1 MGATLEEVTN
11 KELKDLIDS
20 IASAV
25 TGITGRLPGM
35 QTCVSLV
42 GEEKKFRFGIPVIDN
57 INGPIAAADIT
68 AGTYDLIRIRNG
80 TETTIVNDGA
90 FSKATGLIYVDI
102 TFDAG
107 DTWNDD
113 DAYMLIPNMDSKAKI
128 GTTTYFL
135 QIAPWSGMVFNIA
148 GIDAEVAAIEA
159 KLDNGTWGL
168 SALNDDLDVIIA
180 ALANG
185 TYGLPALNID
195 LDTIIAL
202 LGTPAGASMSADIA
216 AVEAK
221 VDHSLKFTGTLW
233 FVDGDNGND
242 ANLGTTPDNAFATI
256 GAGISAAG
264 VGDRITVM
272 AAAAAYDENGL
283 DVNKVGLELVCEHGV
298 VINNS
303 TPGTVLVVS
312 ANYARVFGAIPIQA
326 GQTGLHVT
334 GSVCSIE
341 ECLAANCNVGFDIDG
356 FANTFKNCKSNNHAT
371 TGFDISDDSNS
382 LNNCIAVGDGS
393 ARGFYLSHANAGNN
407 TFIHCQTANNGN
419 GAGEAGYEVVVGA
432 DNNIFSFCS
441 MSDGDRKVD
450 AATNNTWSNF
460 SEGSQ
465 IVAGQSRDQDL
476 KDIFDAI
483 TTDVHI
489 IEDESTYNDTIV
501 HQVKANK
508 EYPILE
514 VVLSGG
520 VVTVY
525 NYEWDDGDAG
535 ADPSETQARTEITH
549 FSGDAFELSK
559 IFVNINKATN
569 GLWTR
574 MGASDKARL
583 YAKYYDST
591 ASAFV
596 LVPDIV
602 LRDKAADTLIT
613 TPPIETDLG
622 EAVIFNGNKVQ
633 LASRFIVYF
642 YVDNDIDYLV
652 EIPFTF
658 GIRRV

>member
-25 TGITGRLPGM
+25 VGITGRLPGM

-42 GEEKKFRFGIPVIDN
+42 GEEKKFRFAIPVIDN
-57 INGPIAAADIT
+57 INGPIAAANIT

-90 FSKATGLIYVDI
+90 FSKANGLVYVDI

-107 DTWNDD
+107 DTWNDN

-159 KLDNGTWGL
+159 KLDNDTYGL
-168 SALNDDLDVIIA
+168 AALNTDLDIIIA

-195 LDTIIAL
+195 LDAIIAL
-202 LGTPAGASMSADIA
+202 LGTPAGASLAADLLDLENKLDNGTWGLSALNDDLDTLLARLTLARAGYLDELAAANIPADIDTLLARLTAIRAGYLDELDFDLDARLGTPAGVSMSADIA
-216 AVEAK
+216 DIEAK
-221 VDHSLKFTGTLW
+221 L
-233 FVDGDNGND
+233 DNF
-242 ANLGTTPDNAFATI
+242 LP
-256 GAGISAAG
+256 
-264 VGDRITVM
+264 
-272 AAAAAYDENGL
+272 
-283 DVNKVGLELVCEHGV
+283 
-298 VINNS
+298 
-303 TPGTVLVVS
+303 
-312 ANYARVFGAIPIQA
+312 
-326 GQTGLHVT
+326 
-334 GSVCSIE
+334 
-341 ECLAANCNVGFDIDG
+341 
-356 FANTFKNCKSNNHAT
+356 
-371 TGFDISDDSNS
+371 
-382 LNNCIAVGDGS
+382 
-393 ARGFYLSHANAGNN
+393 
-407 TFIHCQTANNGN
+407 
-419 GAGEAGYEVVVGA
+419 
-432 DNNIFSFCS
+432 
-441 MSDGDRKVD
+441 
-450 AATNNTWSNF
+450 
-460 SEGSQ
+460 
-465 IVAGQSRDQDL
+465 
-476 KDIFDAI
+476 
-483 TTDVHI
+483 VHI
-489 IEDESTYNDTIV
+489 IEDESTYNDTTV
-501 HQVKANK
+501 HHIKANK

-525 NYEWDDGDAG
+525 NYEWDVGDAG

-549 FSGDAFELSK
+549 FSADAFELSK

-613 TPPIETDLG
+613 ALPLETDLG

-633 LASRFIVYF
+633 LASRFIIYF

-658 GIRRV
+658 GVRRI